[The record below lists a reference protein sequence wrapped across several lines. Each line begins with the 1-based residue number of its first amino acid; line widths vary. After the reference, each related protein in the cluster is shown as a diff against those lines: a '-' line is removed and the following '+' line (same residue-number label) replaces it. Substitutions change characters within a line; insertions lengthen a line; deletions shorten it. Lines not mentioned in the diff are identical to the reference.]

1 MLRSLLYQ
9 RGIKLALVN
18 NEDYQSLMKKNPS
31 GFFNSA
37 LIQALRITLI
47 VLALALLII
56 GSSWI
61 FSGLVNFDD
70 FIFDFALEKES
81 SSSVSNEDLKRLKL
95 ILGIVTLILSLVMLL
110 TARLCKLIIQR
121 NNFISDFKSMY
132 LRESS
137 KKNEESQS

>member
-61 FSGLVNFDD
+61 FIGLVNFDD